1 MLIITRRP
9 GEAFVIEVE
18 GADGAPELIEIKL
31 LEGGS
36 QTRLGV
42 SAPPG
47 CKVWRNEIYQTVL
60 ENRQAASGKSADLR
74 SLLTSLN
81 DLPQR

>member
-1 MLIITRRP
+1 MLIITRKP
-9 GEAFVIEVE
+9 GESFVIEIE

-36 QTRLGV
+36 QVRLGV
-42 SAPPG
+42 SAPQG

-60 ENRQAASGKSADLR
+60 QNRQAAFGKPADLHR
-74 SLLTSLN
+74 LLTSLN

>member
-9 GEAFVIEVE
+9 GESFVIEVQ
-18 GADGAPELIEIKL
+18 GANGESELIEIKL

-36 QTRLGV
+36 QARLGV
-42 SAPPG
+42 SAPQG
-47 CKVWRNEIYQTVL
+47 CKVWRTEIYQTVL
-60 ENRQAASGKSADLR
+60 ENRQAVSGKPADLR
-74 SLLTSLN
+74 RLLTSLN